1 MAEEK
6 YAPVQEVSGM
16 TEPQKPKSRKDFR
29 VVLLL
34 LAVGLAVVV
43 VAVLYGL
50 HSFGVLGRP
59 KEQAQQVQTS
69 EAQLKQLLEERR
81 ELESRIKTLEEERSN
96 LHLNV
101 AEMLDERIGPLQKQL
116 EEVQALQDEIQNLRA
131 EIASQAQTQ
140 EDGEEDEEEEI
151 EPAEGSSGKT
161 TLFSAVQE
169 YTARLAEESKV
180 DIPAPKYAKG
190 KGVQTGRM
198 IPGRL
203 LTTLISS
210 AALQDFYAVVE
221 TTESFSVASGA
232 ELPAGVRFL
241 GKVLPDFESRRII
254 VKIEKMQYGDVEMP
268 VSGIVLDE
276 RGNPGLV
283 SKYVDPLNQAM
294 WGSLIPNMLAAAAD
308 AAQDMVSYYDEDYDE
323 ERERPEFSEKNV
335 ALQGAADSLRLQA
348 QILTEMQS
356 RKKPV
361 IIVNKDIPVLVQ
373 ITERIPLEILLE
385 SGVIGE

>member
-16 TEPQKPKSRKDFR
+16 TEPQKPKGHKNFK

-34 LAVGLAVVV
+34 LAVGFAVVIG
-43 VAVLYGL
+43 AVLYGMR
-50 HSFGVLGRP
+50 SFGVFSRP
-59 KEQAQQVQTS
+59 KEQPQQVQTS

-116 EEVQALQDEIQNLRA
+116 EEVQALQSEIQNLRA

-140 EDGEEDEEEEI
+140 EVEEEPI
-151 EPAEGSSGKT
+151 EPAEGSTGKT

-180 DIPAPKYAKG
+180 DIPAPKYTKG

-221 TTESFSVASGA
+221 TTESFSVSSGA

-254 VKIEKMQYGDVEMP
+254 VKIEKMQYGDVEML

-294 WGSLIPNMLAAAAD
+294 WGSLLPNMLAAAAD
-308 AAQDMVSYYDEDYDE
+308 AAQDMVSYYDDDYDI
-323 ERERPEFSEKNV
+323 ERERPEFSERNV
-335 ALQGAADSLRLQA
+335 ALQGAADALRLQS
-348 QILTEMQS
+348 QILMEMQM

-361 IIVNKDIPVLVQ
+361 IIVNKDIPVMIQV
-373 ITERIPLEILLE
+373 TERIPLEILLE
-385 SGVIGE
+385 SGVVGE